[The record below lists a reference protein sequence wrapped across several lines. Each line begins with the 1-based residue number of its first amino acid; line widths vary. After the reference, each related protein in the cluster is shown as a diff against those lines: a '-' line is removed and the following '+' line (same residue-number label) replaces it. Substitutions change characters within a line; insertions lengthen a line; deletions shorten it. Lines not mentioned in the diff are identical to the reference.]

1 MGAPAGWKE
10 VARDASLGSF
20 NDTMG
25 NGHRMR
31 RNNGIVL
38 DFGGCQYIDGKGDT
52 IAGPHGSILINLTDY
67 VGGRLKR
74 GRGTFFSKGPYI
86 TVGNH

>member
-1 MGAPAGWKE
+1 MLHLGASTIRWETGIAC
-10 VARDASLGSF
+10 DAII
-20 NDTMG
+20 
-25 NGHRMR
+25 
-31 RNNGIVL
+31 GIVL

-74 GRGTFFSKGPYI
+74 GRVTFFSKGPYI
-86 TVGNH
+86 TVGFITE